1 MAAEPDLRV
10 KQEGTLKMVRNR
22 ILALIAFG
30 CLLAFLGV
38 MIYRVP
44 RLDLALALVVTLAL
58 VAFDLWQQIGP
69 RRG

>member
-1 MAAEPDLRV
+1 
-10 KQEGTLKMVRNR
+10 MVRNR

-30 CLLAFLGV
+30 CLLVFLSV

-44 RLDLALALVVTLAL
+44 RLDLALALIVTLAL